1 MAKKDII
8 NTFQEPSDTKLKSGV
23 EFLRRDT
30 WMTLTRRK
38 ERNGSNEIILGLAVI
53 AFRTM
58 RAKKKTLVTRMNESV
73 IRNGA

>member
-1 MAKKDII
+1 MPKKDVV
-8 NTFQEPSDTKLKSGV
+8 NTFQEPSDTKLKSG
-23 EFLRRDT
+23 FDSLGRDT
-30 WMTLTRRK
+30 WMILTRMK

-58 RAKKKTLVTRMNESV
+58 RARKKTLVTRINESV